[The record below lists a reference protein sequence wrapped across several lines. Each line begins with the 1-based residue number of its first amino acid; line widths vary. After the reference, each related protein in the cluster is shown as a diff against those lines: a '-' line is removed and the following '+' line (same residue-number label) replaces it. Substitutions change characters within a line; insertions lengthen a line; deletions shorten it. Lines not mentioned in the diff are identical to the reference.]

1 MQGPRILL
9 CPPRPARS
17 APSSPSPSPAPP
29 HHPLSQPSPLPP
41 SSHFPLLQSHLLGA
55 PARPPTIKHRGSAA
69 RGPARSLER
78 LLHLLPDPSRHHGRG
93 PVLYGGHTLSSG
105 PPEDVGKGCVC
116 GREPA
121 HLAAHN
127 PQGTA
132 AVGPGVQRSMD
143 GPPMAR
149 GLDPNAPGRA
159 GPRGHPQMPQGEGGG
174 ETQKGRSTQGGQDT
188 QMKPL

>member
-1 MQGPRILL
+1 MWAVTVCAASVRWNTLWAELILGVNSTYYAEHIM
-9 CPPRPARS
+9 RNA
-17 APSSPSPSPAPP
+17 
-29 HHPLSQPSPLPP
+29 
-41 SSHFPLLQSHLLGA
+41 G
-55 PARPPTIKHRGSAA
+55 
-69 RGPARSLER
+69 LE
-78 LLHLLPDPSRHHGRG
+78 
-93 PVLYGGHTLSSG
+93 
-105 PPEDVGKGCVC
+105 E
-116 GREPA
+116 A
-121 HLAAHN
+121 QHN